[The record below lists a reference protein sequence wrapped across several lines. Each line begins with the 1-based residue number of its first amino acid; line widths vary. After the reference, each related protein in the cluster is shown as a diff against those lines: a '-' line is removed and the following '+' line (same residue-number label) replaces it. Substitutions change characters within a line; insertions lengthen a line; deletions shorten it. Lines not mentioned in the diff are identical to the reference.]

1 MYQINNIV
9 TRSFSVIVSIILITV
24 VFLTIAVIA
33 IVIVAVITESIS
45 ILICFSIPF
54 DSAKC
59 ITATAVTRF
68 YFVVA
73 LFTFSELDGILKFS
87 SSSLSLR

>member
-9 TRSFSVIVSIILITV
+9 TRSFSVIVSIIPITV

-45 ILICFSIPF
+45 I
-54 DSAKC
+54 
-59 ITATAVTRF
+59 
-68 YFVVA
+68 
-73 LFTFSELDGILKFS
+73 
-87 SSSLSLR
+87 